1 MPRAFVSVRWTNQ
14 IALFPSTWCFS
25 LVRAFSFQGHTEIA
39 LTMVTKDKT
48 WKTWIISYTSHRD
61 VQSSTFTFH
70 INIVLSKQNNL
81 THKAKTKMGKL
92 KSAQMF
98 YIMKYSI
105 KIEICGSLASA
116 TASSV
121 TIIWWPVTARWAWPI
136 PARRRTGTTTGRR
149 RPGLWT
155 AGVWRGGWAGSINQS
170 RNTINK

>member
-1 MPRAFVSVRWTNQ
+1 MRLCPFDKPIKSLSFCPFGVSVWFAHFHFKVIRKPLWQ
-14 IALFPSTWCFS
+14 WL
-25 LVRAFSFQGHTEIA
+25 QK
-39 LTMVTKDKT
+39 TKLGK
-48 WKTWIISYTSHRD
+48 RD
-61 VQSSTFTFH
+61 VQCSTFTVH

-81 THKAKTKMGKL
+81 TCKAKTKMGML

-121 TIIWWPVTARWAWPI
+121 SIIWWPVTARWAGPI

-155 AGVWRGGWAGSINQS
+155 ASVRRGGWTGSINQS

>member
-1 MPRAFVSVRWTNQ
+1 MRLCPFDEPMKSLSFRPFSVSVWFAHFHFKVIRKSPWQ
-14 IALFPSTWCFS
+14 WL
-25 LVRAFSFQGHTEIA
+25 QK
-39 LTMVTKDKT
+39 TKLGK
-48 WKTWIISYTSHRD
+48 RD
-61 VQSSTFTFH
+61 VQCSTFTFH

-81 THKAKTKMGKL
+81 TRKAKTKMGKL

-121 TIIWWPVTARWAWPI
+121 TIIGWPVTARWAWPI

-155 AGVWRGGWAGSINQS
+155 AGVRRGGWAGSINQS